1 MKQPETH
8 RESSEVRPKVPTNK
22 ETMTQNLLFY
32 LKSVEK
38 QFSLRPS
45 TLRENKAKNLNW
57 NLRLKK
63 SLEECRS
70 HTGSK

>member
-1 MKQPETH
+1 MKPPETM
-8 RESSEVRPKVPTNK
+8 RESSEMRPKVLSNQAI
-22 ETMTQNLLFY
+22 MTQNLLFY

-38 QFSLRPS
+38 QFSMRPS

-70 HTGSK
+70 QTTS